1 MKRQFILFTIFFF
14 ALILIMRGC
23 TGNEDM
29 ELTLSGNS
37 LGIATMNEEFGQD
50 SLVKVKLRNNTE
62 ADITINNDCPS
73 EPLNVFKYIN
83 GQWESIAATPKIAC
97 TNTDPIVIHPGK
109 DLIVEYQSWN
119 HALFGDIGRYKI
131 SATTNINGEEK
142 QFMSN
147 EFKVTSK
154 SWIGYLWGT
163 FLYQPIFNALIYFI
177 SVIPGYNL
185 GLAII
190 LLTVI
195 LRLILFVPAQR
206 GLESQRKMQEIQ
218 PRIKKLQEKYKNN
231 QEKLAQETFAL
242 YKEYKVNPFGSCLPM
257 LFQLPVL
264 IALFYVIK
272 TGLNPDHIHLLYQPL
287 QGFDL
292 TLVNTNFFGLLNLI
306 ERNVFVLPLIVAGLQ
321 FIQMKLAMT
330 QKQAKKKKDGTHAK
344 GQEMEAATQMMVYVM
359 PVMLALFTAS
369 VPSGVG
375 LYWGTSTIFGIGQQ
389 LYVNKNV
396 KKKKSNST
404 VKVIEK
410 KI

>member
-1 MKRQFILFTIFFF
+1 M
-14 ALILIMRGC
+14 LIMRGC

-29 ELTLSGNS
+29 DLTLSENS

-50 SLVKVKLRNNTE
+50 SLVSVKLRNNTE
-62 ADITINNDCPS
+62 SELAIPNDCPS
-73 EPLNVFKYIN
+73 EPLNIFKYIN
-83 GQWESIAATPKIAC
+83 GEWEAVAATPKITC
-97 TNTDPIVIHPGK
+97 ISTDPIKIQPGE
-109 DLIVEYQSWN
+109 DMIVEYQSWN
-119 HALFGDIGRYKI
+119 HALFGEMGRYKI
-131 SATTNINGEEK
+131 SVTTEIDGEEK
-142 QFMSN
+142 EFTSN
-147 EFKVTSK
+147 EFKITSK

-163 FLYQPIFNALIYFI
+163 FLYQPIFNALIYLI

-190 LLTVI
+190 LLTII
-195 LRLILFVPAQR
+195 LRLILFIPAQR

-218 PRIKKLQEKYKNN
+218 PRIKKLQEKYKNQ

-321 FIQMKLAMT
+321 FIQMKLAMAKK
-330 QKQAKKKKDGTHAK
+330 QSKQAPKKKKDGTLAK
-344 GQEMEAATQMMVYVM
+344 GQEMETATQMMTYVM

-375 LYWGTSTIFGIGQQ
+375 LYWGTSTMFGIGQQ

-396 KKKKSNST
+396 KKNKENKKNKSGAT
-404 VKVIEK
+404 VKVLEK
-410 KI
+410 KS